1 MTASVRVIVPM
12 KPLAAGK
19 RRLGNSS
26 RPALILMMLDRV
38 VRAVTGAIGREMCW
52 VVGGDELARKVTGDA
67 GGRWMADRGSDLNTT
82 VRDSM
87 ERAFEEGARA
97 AIFIPADVPMITAED
112 VLTIIHVSDRFASP
126 VGVEARADGGTNALL
141 LPAGAN
147 IRLAFGHQSYRLHRA
162 NAERVGLPLVSA
174 PAPGLAFDLDSLD
187 DLRYAAATVPG
198 FSEELERWDAWVA
211 SESARH
217 QLATDRS

>member
-12 KPLAAGK
+12 KPLDAGK

-38 VRAVTGAIGREMCW
+38 VRTVTDAIGREMCW
-52 VVGGDELARKVTGDA
+52 VIGGDELARKVTCDA
-67 GGRWMADRGSDLNTT
+67 GGRWMEDRGSDLNTT
-82 VRDSM
+82 VYAGM

-97 AIFIPADVPMITAED
+97 AIFIPADVPMITAQD
-112 VLTIIHVSDRFASP
+112 VLTIIDVSEGLARP

-147 IRLAFGHQSYRLHRA
+147 IQLAFGHQSYRLHRA
-162 NAERVGLPLVSA
+162 NAERAGLPLVSA

-198 FSEELERWDAWVA
+198 FDEQLERWDAWVA
-211 SESARH
+211 SQSARP